1 MMLYTED
8 FKKQVV
14 RKVLSPG
21 VILSEVCRKLEVSR
35 AAVGRWKALYA
46 KEVQQEIQ
54 QIDVESLLYEA
65 PVDVEELLRKADG
78 EELAQAS
85 GSQALAQQMDFLRC
99 QGKSVSQYT
108 DADRYAIV
116 MSLRALPSEQRGQ
129 WLRQLG
135 LQSPHIR
142 LWEEQLITMS
152 KKPIAADQ
160 YTKGLEDE
168 IKHLRKQLG
177 EAERDNRE
185 LKILI
190 ELKKKYPTLFQQ
202 DEDKS

>member
-1 MMLYTED
+1 MLYTED

-21 VILSEVCRKLEVSR
+21 VIQREVSR
-35 AAVGRWKALYA
+35 KLKISLNAIQNWKARYA
-46 KEVQQEIQ
+46 TEVQQEIQ
-54 QIDVESLLYEA
+54 EIDVEALLFEP

-78 EELAQAS
+78 QELAQAS
-85 GSQALAQQMDFLRC
+85 GSQILTQQMDRLRG

-116 MSLRALPSEQRGQ
+116 MSLRALPSEQQGQ

-142 LWEEQLITMS
+142 LWEDQLITMS

-160 YTKGLEDE
+160 YTKQLEDE

-202 DEDKS
+202 DEDKN

>member
-1 MMLYTED
+1 MLYTED

-21 VILSEVCRKLEVSR
+21 VIKREVCRKLGVSEGTVSR
-35 AAVGRWKALYA
+35 WKGLYA
-46 KEVQQEIQ
+46 KEVRQDIQEV
-54 QIDVESLLYEA
+54 DVESLLYEP

-78 EELAQAS
+78 KELAQAS
-85 GSQALAQQMDFLRC
+85 GSQALAQQMETLRR

-116 MSLRALPSEQRGQ
+116 MSLRALPGEQHGQ

-142 LWEEQLITMS
+142 LWEDQLITMS

-160 YTKGLEDE
+160 YTKQLEDE
-168 IKHLRKQLG
+168 NKLLRKQLG
-177 EAERDNRE
+177 ESERDNRE

-202 DEDKS
+202 DEDKN

>member
-1 MMLYTED
+1 MLYTED

-21 VILSEVCRKLEVSR
+21 VIQSEVCRKLEVSR
-35 AAVGRWKALYA
+35 AAVSRWKTLYA
-46 KEVQQEIQ
+46 KELQAEIQ
-54 QIDVESLLYEA
+54 ELDVENLLYEA
-65 PVDVEELLRKADG
+65 PVDVEELLCKADG
-78 EELAQAS
+78 KELAQAS
-85 GSQALAQQMDFLRC
+85 GSQALAQQMDLLRR

-116 MSLRALPSEQRGQ
+116 MSLRALPGEQHGQ
-129 WLRQLG
+129 RLRQLG

-142 LWEEQLITMS
+142 LWEDKLITMS

-160 YTKGLEDE
+160 YTKQLEDE
-168 IKHLRKQLG
+168 IKNLRKQLG
-177 EAERDNRE
+177 ESERDNRE
-185 LKILI
+185 LKIFI